1 MEPALEGWEVLEVCS
16 WKDGGESRGEGLFSE
31 MRDARIFQGLEGL
44 VGVEIGL
51 GAEFGPRLLL
61 LLLDGAARLES
72 DEPNPWVSVEQ
83 AL

>member
-16 WKDGGESRGEGLFSE
+16 WEDGGESRDEGPFSE

-61 LLLDGAARLES
+61 LDGAARLES
-72 DEPNPWVSVEQ
+72 DESNPWVSVKQ